1 MFRCEVLTGIE
12 AQVTAPSR
20 ASASVLRS
28 VTAGRVGRDVAFSDS
43 RWIHRPRRPSMGL
56 SLQAH
61 LEDEVHLVIVDRE
74 VVFTTHYLEGD
85 RCAAPLVMVL
95 GP

>member
-1 MFRCEVLTGIE
+1 
-12 AQVTAPSR
+12 
-20 ASASVLRS
+20 
-28 VTAGRVGRDVAFSDS
+28 
-43 RWIHRPRRPSMGL
+43 MGL